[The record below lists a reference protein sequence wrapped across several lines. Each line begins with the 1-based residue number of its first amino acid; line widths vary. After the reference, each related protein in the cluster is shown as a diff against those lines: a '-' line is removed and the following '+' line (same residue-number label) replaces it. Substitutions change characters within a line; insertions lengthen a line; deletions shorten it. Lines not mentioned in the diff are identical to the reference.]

1 MDEIRELQLRFA
13 DLLNY
18 DAEDITSAIDP
29 LTWRSPEGDSCLHYA
44 AMRGDE
50 DSIRILVKL
59 GVDVNLTGDMGQT
72 ALHYAKTFGHT
83 DAARALTELGADQSI
98 RNEFGKPPG
107 E

>member
-1 MDEIRELQLRFA
+1 MDEIRELQRRFS

-18 DAEDITSAIDP
+18 GADDITSAIDP

-50 DSIRILVKL
+50 DSIRMLVKL
-59 GVDVNLTGDMGQT
+59 GADLNLAGDMGQT

-83 DAARALTELGADQSI
+83 DAARALIELGADRSI
-98 RNEFGKPPG
+98 RDEFGKVPG